1 MKLINH
7 PRKIQIDQYDFV
19 FNKIKNFCFNKINGI
34 KYVIKYG
41 SVKHPGISDLDI
53 LLVFDHISF
62 FDFIRLRIFIS
73 KQSSNLVLH
82 FPVILKS
89 DTYKNIFELFPF
101 FEYVEYSSKNNF
113 KIKKQV
119 ISKVK
124 SRIFIGQVLVTKF
137 PKVINNFKSTSEV
150 NVREFL
156 LELSSFKHTISLLNI
171 LVPDTVNNKDLN
183 DFLLYTSKIRDIA
196 LERNLLVEEI
206 QKYLDLS
213 TKAFYV
219 LIDSTTDKE
228 KKNETPLS
236 FNSTLG
242 YFNLSN
248 ESKNYIN
255 SQLNMFLPSWFF
267 EDLKKMTNCNNFF
280 GKKLSKHLSD
290 IEIQEPGIDLIKY
303 TNVVSLYLV
312 NSSFYNPPVSFL
324 HLGTFDSKTVSL
336 IKYLKKIICK

>member
-7 PRKIQIDQYDFV
+7 PRKIQIEQYDFV
-19 FNKIKNFCFNKINGI
+19 FNKIKNFCFDKINGV

-82 FPVILKS
+82 FPIILKS
-89 DTYKNIFELFPF
+89 DVYKNIFELFPF
-101 FEYVEYSSKNNF
+101 FEYIEYSSKNNF
-113 KIKKQV
+113 KTKKQV
-119 ISKVK
+119 ISKGK
-124 SRIFIGQVLVTKF
+124 SKIFIGQVLATKF
-137 PKVINNFKSTSEV
+137 PKDINNFKSNSEI

-156 LELSSFKHTISLLNI
+156 LELSSFKHTISLLNS
-171 LVPDTVNNKDLN
+171 LEPNTVNNEDLN

-196 LERNLLVEEI
+196 LKRDLLVEEI

-213 TKAFYV
+213 TKAFNV
-219 LIDSTTDKE
+219 LIDSTINKG
-228 KKNETPLS
+228 KKIEIPLS
-236 FNSTLG
+236 FNSSLG
-242 YFNLSN
+242 CFNLSN
-248 ESKNYIN
+248 KPENYIN
-255 SQLNMFLPSWFF
+255 GQLNMFLPSWFF
-267 EDLKKMTNCNNFF
+267 VDLIKMANCNNFF
-280 GKKLSKHLSD
+280 GKKLAKHLSD
-290 IEIQEPGIDLIKY
+290 FEKQEPEIELIKY

-324 HLGTFDSKTVSL
+324 HLGTFDSKIVNI
-336 IKYLKKIICK
+336 IKYLKKIICR